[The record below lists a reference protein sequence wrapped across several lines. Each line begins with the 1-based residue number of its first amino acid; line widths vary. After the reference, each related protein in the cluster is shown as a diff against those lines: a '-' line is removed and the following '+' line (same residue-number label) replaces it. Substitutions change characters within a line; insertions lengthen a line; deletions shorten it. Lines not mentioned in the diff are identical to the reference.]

1 MAVFYGN
8 WNQTNWSTVFYFINC
23 IRGDISPNLILC
35 HANVELSAALAH
47 WFKNCD
53 SCCYCLCTCL
63 NDKWCTLPC
72 SAVNFLDEASF
83 SSLFLCFIV
92 LSRINSLEI
101 HWFLRCTELYSY
113 IDYCNIPVMLF
124 VLSWRKMEH
133 DTVKL
138 KFSSSELAYY
148 LPS

>member
-8 WNQTNWSTVFYFINC
+8 WNQTKWSTVFYFINC

-47 WFKNCD
+47 CFKNCD

-72 SAVNFLDEASF
+72 SAVNFLDEASL

-101 HWFLRCTELYSY
+101 HWFLRCNRTVFLYWLLQHSCHA
-113 IDYCNIPVMLF
+113 IRF
-124 VLSWRKMEH
+124 
-133 DTVKL
+133 KL
-138 KFSSSELAYY
+138 KKNGTWYCQVEI
-148 LPS
+148 